1 LQVGGSEI
9 MKECPKEKCKWWG
22 SRESWDD
29 SMCDICT
36 RNTDLVKDQF
46 EPIEGEVKQK
56 KGN

>member
-1 LQVGGSEI
+1 